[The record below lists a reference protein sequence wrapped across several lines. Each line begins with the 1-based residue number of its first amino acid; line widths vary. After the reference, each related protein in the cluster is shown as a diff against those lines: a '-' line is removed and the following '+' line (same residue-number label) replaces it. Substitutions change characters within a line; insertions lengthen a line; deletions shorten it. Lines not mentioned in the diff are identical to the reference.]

1 MRVRRLDD
9 SARASWHE
17 VSVTERVRID
27 GIEELRGLVGRTL
40 GPSKPV
46 HIDQAAVQRFADAT
60 GDHQWIHLD
69 VERAKQTP
77 FGGTIVHG
85 YYVLSLVPTLL
96 FENLLDLRVGSI
108 LNYGADKLRF
118 PDVAKVGS
126 DITLT
131 ATLESLVPR
140 PPGELG
146 TFALTFHASGSAKP
160 CCVAQILLL
169 FLG

>member
-1 MRVRRLDD
+1 M
-9 SARASWHE
+9 
-17 VSVTERVRID
+17 
-27 GIEELRGLVGRTL
+27 
-40 GPSKPV
+40 
-46 HIDQAAVQRFADAT
+46 
-60 GDHQWIHLD
+60 
-69 VERAKQTP
+69 
-77 FGGTIVHG
+77 HG

-96 FENLLDLRVGSI
+96 FQELLDLRIGSI

-131 ATLESLVPR
+131 ATLESLTPR

-169 FLG
+169 FIG